1 MVKHISII
9 GCLYTTLA
17 TKMANTTNRFDP
29 FDEGEDIEE
38 YFERLEMFLSA
49 QGVQRD
55 RKVAHILSDIGSK
68 AYAVLKNLL
77 ALVAPKD
84 SSLANIKKALID
96 HYKPKPPV
104 IGQRFIF
111 HQRVQMPGES
121 VNDFL
126 VELRRLA
133 RTCDFNQFLEEALRD
148 RLVCGLANK
157 STQKKLLSEKNLT
170 LERVFEIA
178 VAAKMAVLSPVE
190 DTGANTEAQTEIMIM
205 KQVCRCCGKQGHSET
220 VCRFRYRACHKCGVT
235 GHLQAVCTAKSNTSG
250 SKKH

>member
-1 MVKHISII
+1 
-9 GCLYTTLA
+9 
-17 TKMANTTNRFDP
+17 MAYTTNRFDP
-29 FDEGEDIEE
+29 FNEGEDIEE

-55 RKVAHILSDIGSK
+55 RKVAHILSDIESK
-68 AYAVLKNLL
+68 AYAV
-77 ALVAPKD
+77 
-84 SSLANIKKALID
+84 LID

-157 STQKKLLSEKNLT
+157 RS
-170 LERVFEIA
+170 
-178 VAAKMAVLSPVE
+178 
-190 DTGANTEAQTEIMIM
+190 
-205 KQVCRCCGKQGHSET
+205 C
-220 VCRFRYRACHKCGVT
+220 
-235 GHLQAVCTAKSNTSG
+235 
-250 SKKH
+250 